1 MKYLKK
7 ILFPVFSIF
16 LAYRSIDLLKN
27 LMKSSPDNFSQT
39 EAVIISF
46 LLTLFITGVFAF
58 VGFAYPT
65 SSLVSDRYYKIK
77 NKKNLLFI
85 SNVLGLK
92 YFQLFLLFVFWG
104 RKNNRK
110 KYFNGTKSGL
120 LNFVYQTKQSEFGH
134 LAACLA
140 IIISSFILLF
150 YEYFFIVFITTLIN
164 MIGNV
169 YPIILQRS
177 HRLRLEK
184 LTNGTTIK

>member
-120 LNFVYQTKQSEFGH
+120 LNFIYQTKQSEFGH